1 MIVSLNEVKQYLR
14 VDSSDDDA
22 LIKDLISAAESLV
35 RDVGRIP
42 SSKPVTGY
50 VTKVAS
56 LYAVAYLYEHREETD
71 HKELML
77 SLRNILFGVREVKF

>member
-1 MIVSLNEVKQYLR
+1 MIVSLDEVKQYLR

-22 LIKDLISAAESLV
+22 LIKELISAAESLV

>member
-1 MIVSLNEVKQYLR
+1 MLSVDEVKQYLR

-22 LIKDLISAAESLV
+22 LLKDLIPAAESLV
-35 RDVGRIP
+35 RDAGRIP
-42 SSKPVTGY
+42 SSKPVAGY
-50 VTKVAS
+50 VMKVAN

-77 SLRNILFGVREVKF
+77 SLRNLLFGVREVKF

>member
-1 MIVSLNEVKQYLR
+1 MLSVDEVKQYLR

-22 LIKDLISAAESLV
+22 LIEDLIPAAESLV

-50 VTKVAS
+50 VMKVAS

-77 SLRNILFGVREVKF
+77 SLRALLFGVREVKF

>member
-1 MIVSLNEVKQYLR
+1 MIVSLDEVKQYLR

>member
-1 MIVSLNEVKQYLR
+1 MIVSLDEVKQYLR

-22 LIKDLISAAESLV
+22 LIKDLISAAESRV
-35 RDVGRIP
+35 RAVGRIP

>member
-1 MIVSLNEVKQYLR
+1 MLSVDEVKQCLR

-22 LIKDLISAAESLV
+22 FIKDLIPAAESLV
-35 RDVGRIP
+35 RGVGRIP
-42 SSKPVTGY
+42 SNKPVTGY
-50 VTKVAS
+50 VMKVAS

-77 SLRNILFGVREVKF
+77 SLRNLLFGIREVKF